1 MIYSEINKKI
11 VHDIIFLFNGV
22 EILLARV
29 GLNKQNI
36 SNSFKLTQK
45 MIINQRC
52 FEIYKKENS
61 SKEKLLRLF
70 FCLPFSLY
78 LFIDNCLNN
87 DYLIFLL
94 VKCPFLTDSNI
105 ISKFSNVLL

>member
-11 VHDIIFLFNGV
+11 THDIIFLFNGV

-52 FEIYKKENS
+52 FDIYKKR
-61 SKEKLLRLF
+61 KFFQRKTIAPLF
-70 FCLPFSLY
+70 LSVFFSIPFH
-78 LFIDNCLNN
+78 
-87 DYLIFLL
+87 
-94 VKCPFLTDSNI
+94 
-105 ISKFSNVLL
+105 